1 MHLMPGVFFV
11 NKLREDG
18 VLPCE
23 LKNITMTKL
32 LFPIFAILFGLTFSA
47 QAQHYNNSRNAC
59 STSYPSVTYVSGH
72 SSCGCPRYTKKVT
85 VGRDHRGYSIYK
97 YYSVPFSCGCKKYQ
111 QPRHNSSYSH
121 GRSSY
126 YSRSNYNNQR
136 HSSSYYRQRSRNGNC
151 SSQFTY
157 RR

>member
-1 MHLMPGVFFV
+1 MYLMLGVFFV
-11 NKLREDG
+11 NKLREVA

-47 QAQHYNNSRNAC
+47 QAQYYNNNRQAC
-59 STSYPSVTYVSGH
+59 STSYPSVNYVSGY

-85 VGRDHRGYSIYK
+85 VGRDYRGYPIYK

-111 QPRHNSSYSH
+111 QPRYNSRYSN
-121 GRSSY
+121 GSSFH
-126 YSRSNYNNQR
+126 YSRSHYNNQR
-136 HSSSYYRQRSRNGNC
+136 RSSSYYRQRSSNCRN
-151 SSQFTY
+151 
-157 RR
+157 